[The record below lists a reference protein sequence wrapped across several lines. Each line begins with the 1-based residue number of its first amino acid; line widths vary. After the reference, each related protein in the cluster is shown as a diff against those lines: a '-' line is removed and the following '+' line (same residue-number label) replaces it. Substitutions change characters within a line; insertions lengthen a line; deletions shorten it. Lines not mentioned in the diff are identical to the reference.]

1 MSKIWTDLVELRKK
15 VGGLKAERKPGVT
28 FAVKSAKDLMIKLRD
43 AADELGMPV
52 AGAIVESI
60 TYDLPGIQVFSKP
73 GIGCHTSVKV
83 MFMSSD
89 GSNVIFAGSGHG
101 TSNDDKAGG
110 KASTY
115 AWKDAVIKGLS
126 LPDDDMIDTDDESSP
141 ITKPVTSNVAAKAVA
156 KTFVKKKWS

>member
-1 MSKIWTDLVELRKK
+1 MLTSKIWTDLVELRRKI
-15 VGGLKAERKPGVT
+15 GGLKAERKPGVT
-28 FAVKSAKDLMIKLRD
+28 FAVKSAKELMIKLRD
-43 AADELGMPV
+43 AADDLQMPV

-60 TYDLPGIQVFSKP
+60 TFGLGDNFQVFGKP

-89 GSNVIFAGSGHG
+89 GSSVTFAGSGHG

-115 AWKDAVIKGLS
+115 AWKDAVVKGLS
-126 LPDDDMIDTDDESSP
+126 LPDDDMVDTDDES
-141 ITKPVTSNVAAKAVA
+141 KPVSSATTAKAVP
-156 KTFVKKKWS
+156 KKVFKKWS